1 MTRSRGRRDRKQQA
15 APPRE
20 LLETELSL
28 FEDEEPARVSG
39 QAARYEALPDP
50 GGTPASA
57 ITVATLTAATRD
69 ILEGAVPPVWVR
81 GEVVGFKVHRS
92 GHWYFTLKDAEAQI
106 RCVAWASDARRFLA
120 APDEGMAVLVRG
132 QLTVF
137 PGRGELQF
145 RVRAIEGIGEGLL
158 RKAFE
163 VTRGRLEGDG
173 LLAAARKR
181 PLPYLPRCIAVVTS
195 TDGAAL
201 HDVVAVVR
209 RRCPVTRV
217 VAVPATVQ
225 GKDAAGSVRAA
236 LARVCRWGGADIVI
250 VGRGGGSREDLWAF
264 NDERLARAMAEMPV
278 PVISAVGHE
287 IDVTL
292 CDLVADWRA
301 PTPSAAAE
309 AAVPL
314 LADLVRQLRDLRDA
328 LSRAAAE
335 RLAGARERLQDAG
348 MAVSSIAGQLVE
360 RRELRL
366 QALSGRLHAL
376 SPLATLARGYAVLN
390 AASGAP
396 ITSTAGLAAG
406 DRFTVRLR
414 DGHVDGLAERVE
426 PGLPAAPEAPAAPGV
441 AGPMAGAATP

>member
-1 MTRSRGRRDRKQQA
+1 MTGAAKLAGRSS
-15 APPRE
+15 RE
-20 LLETELSL
+20 R
-28 FEDEEPARVSG
+28 AGSG
-39 QAARYEALPDP
+39 
-50 GGTPASA
+50 
-57 ITVATLTAATRD
+57 
-69 ILEGAVPPVWVR
+69 
-81 GEVVGFKVHRS
+81 
-92 GHWYFTLKDAEAQI
+92 

-145 RVRAIEGIGEGLL
+145 RVRALEGIGEGLL

-163 VTRGRLEGDG
+163 VTRGRLEMDG
-173 LLAAARKR
+173 LLAAERKR
-181 PLPYLPRCIAVVTS
+181 PLPHLPRCIAVVTS

-217 VAVPATVQ
+217 VAVSATVQ
-225 GKDAAGSVRAA
+225 GKEAARSVRAA
-236 LARVCRWGGADIVI
+236 LARVCRWGGADVVI

-264 NDERLARAMAEMPV
+264 NDERLARAIAEMPV

-314 LADLVRQLRDLRDA
+314 LSDLVRQLRDLREA
-328 LSRAAAE
+328 LGESIME
-335 RLAGARERLQDAG
+335 RLAGARERLHDAG
-348 MAVSSIAGQLVE
+348 VAVSGIAGQLVE

-366 QALSGRLHAL
+366 QALGGRLHAL

-390 AASGAP
+390 AASGTP
-396 ITSTAGLAAG
+396 ITSATALSAG

-414 DGHVDGLAERVE
+414 DGRIDGLAEHVE
-426 PGLPAAPEAPAAPGV
+426 PGVGAATGAPGAPGAPGDPV
-441 AGPMAGAATP
+441 APDAPGRPDPVAGAATT

>member
-1 MTRSRGRRDRKQQA
+1 MTRNHGRRSKKQPST
-15 APPRE
+15 PPRPE
-20 LLETELSL
+20 LDPELSL
-28 FEDEEPARVSG
+28 FEDEDPARGSVPP
-39 QAARYEALPDP
+39 ARYDALPDP

-92 GHWYFTLKDAEAQI
+92 GHWYFTLKDEEAQI
-106 RCVAWASDARRFLA
+106 RCVAWASDARRFLV

-145 RVRAIEGIGEGLL
+145 RVRAIEGVGEGLL
-158 RKAFE
+158 RKAFD
-163 VTRGRLEGDG
+163 VSRARLELDG
-173 LLAAARKR
+173 LLAAERKR
-181 PLPYLPRCIAVVTS
+181 PLPFLPRCIAVVTS

-201 HDVVAVVR
+201 HDVAAVVR

-217 VAVPATVQ
+217 VAVAATVQ
-225 GKDAAGSVRAA
+225 GREAAGSVRAA
-236 LARVCRWGGADIVI
+236 LARVCRWGGADVVI

-264 NDERLARAMAEMPV
+264 NDEHLARAVAEMPV

-314 LADLVRQLRDLRDA
+314 LSDLVRQLHDLRDA
-328 LSRAAAE
+328 LGEAALG
-335 RLAGARERLQDAG
+335 RLSVARERLHAAAAAAS
-348 MAVSSIAGQLVE
+348 AVASQLVA
-360 RRELRL
+360 RRSARL
-366 QALSGRLHAL
+366 QVLGGRLHAL
-376 SPLATLARGYAVLN
+376 SPLATLARGYAVLR
-390 AASGAP
+390 AESGVP
-396 ITSTAGLAAG
+396 LTSSAGLAAG
-406 DRFTVRLR
+406 DRFTVQLR
-414 DGHVDGLAERVE
+414 DGRVDALAERIE
-426 PGLPAAPEAPAAPGV
+426 PGVPAPAATEG
-441 AGPMAGAATP
+441 TS

>member
-1 MTRSRGRRDRKQQA
+1 MRRRGGHGRKERA
-15 APPRE
+15 APARE
-20 LLETELSL
+20 ELEAELSL
-28 FEDEEPARVSG
+28 FEHEEPARVSVP
-39 QAARYEALPDP
+39 ATHYEALPDP

-81 GEVVGFKVHRS
+81 GEVVGFKEHRS

-145 RVRAIEGIGEGLL
+145 RVRAIEGVGEGLL
-158 RKAFE
+158 RKALE
-163 VTRGRLEGDG
+163 VTRGRLEVDG
-173 LLAAARKR
+173 LLAAERKR
-181 PLPYLPRCIAVVTS
+181 PLPFLPRCIAVVTS

-209 RRCPVTRV
+209 RRCPLTRV
-217 VAVPATVQ
+217 VAVAATVQ

-236 LARVCRWGGADIVI
+236 LARVRRWGGADVVI

-264 NDERLARAMAEMPV
+264 NDERLARAIAEMPV
-278 PVISAVGHE
+278 PVISAIGHE
-287 IDVTL
+287 VDVTL

-314 LADLVRQLRDLRDA
+314 LSDLVRQLRDLRDA
-328 LSRAAAE
+328 LGEATLE
-335 RLAGARERLQDAG
+335 RLTAARERLRDART
-348 MAVSSIAGQLVE
+348 AVSSVAGQLVE

-366 QALSGRLHAL
+366 QAVSGRLNAL
-376 SPLATLARGYAVLN
+376 SPLATLARGYAVLH
-390 AASGAP
+390 AASGGP
-396 ITSTAGLAAG
+396 ITSAAGLVAG

-414 DGHVDGLAERVE
+414 DGRVDALAERVD
-426 PGLPAAPEAPAAPGV
+426 PADPAGPAPG
-441 AGPMAGAATP
+441 ATGARP